1 MFFFFFQAVRSS
13 IVEYNYGY
21 SCVIANNFVFYKQLS

>member
-1 MFFFFFQAVRSS
+1 MFFFQAVHSS

-21 SCVIANNFVFYKQLS
+21 SCAIANNFVFYKQSS